1 MKYTCEI
8 RLDLP
13 RSRVVELFDNADN
26 MAKWQPGLVSFEH
39 ESGEPGQVGA
49 KSRLHYKMGKRD
61 LEMIETITRRNLPD
75 EFAGTYEVKG
85 MWNEVVNVFEE
96 LGPDQTRWVC
106 HSEFRGLNLM
116 MKTMLTVMPGLFKKE
131 TMKYLTN
138 FKTFAEAEG

>member
-8 RLDLP
+8 EIDLP
-13 RSRVVELFDNADN
+13 RSRVIELFDNADN

-49 KSRLHYKMGKRD
+49 KSRLQYKMGKRD
-61 LEMIETITRRNLPD
+61 LEMIETITRRILPD

-85 MWNEVVNVFEE
+85 MWNEVINLFAE
-96 LGPDQTRWVC
+96 LGPDKTAWTC
-106 HSEFRGLNLM
+106 YCEFRALNLM
-116 MKTMLTVMPGLFKKE
+116 MKTMLTVTPGLFKTE
-131 TMKYLTN
+131 TMKHLTN